1 MIAPI
6 LRWNDEYTSK
16 DQTMNAL
23 ILLPPFVLLIATIA
37 LQAYIVAWERRWKQF
52 EKIALAK
59 LDDDMA
65 SLVATYGDSIKTTES
80 YQYYL
85 TMKR

>member
-1 MIAPI
+1 
-6 LRWNDEYTSK
+6 
-16 DQTMNAL
+16 MNVL
-23 ILLPPFVLLIATIA
+23 TILLPPFVLLVTTIA
-37 LQAYIVAWERRWKQF
+37 LQVYIITWERRWKQA
-52 EKIALAK
+52 EAIALAK

-65 SLVATYGDSIKTTES
+65 ALVATYGDSIKITES

>member
-1 MIAPI
+1 
-6 LRWNDEYTSK
+6 
-16 DQTMNAL
+16 MNAL
-23 ILLPPFVLLIATIA
+23 TILLPPFVLLVTTIA
-37 LQAYIVAWERRWKQF
+37 LQVYIITCERRWKQA
-52 EKIALAK
+52 EAIALAR

-65 SLVATYGDSIKTTES
+65 ALVATCGDGIKTTES

>member
-1 MIAPI
+1 
-6 LRWNDEYTSK
+6 
-16 DQTMNAL
+16 MNATI
-23 ILLPPFVLLIATIA
+23 ILLPPFVLLTATIA
-37 LQAYIVAWERRWKQF
+37 LQVYIFVSERQWKQS

-65 SLVATYGDSIKTTES
+65 ALVATYGDSIKTTPS

-85 TMKR
+85 SMKR

>member
-1 MIAPI
+1 
-6 LRWNDEYTSK
+6 
-16 DQTMNAL
+16 MNVL
-23 ILLPPFVLLIATIA
+23 TILLPPFILLAVTIA
-37 LQAYIVAWERRWKQF
+37 LQVYIIAWERRWKQA
-52 EKIALAK
+52 EKVALAK

-65 SLVATYGDSIKTTES
+65 TLVATYGDSIKITEG

>member
-1 MIAPI
+1 MI
-6 LRWNDEYTSK
+6 LT
-16 DQTMNAL
+16 
-23 ILLPPFVLLIATIA
+23 ILLPPFVLLVATIA
-37 LQAYIVAWERRWKQF
+37 LQIYILASERQWKQS

-59 LDDDMA
+59 LDDDMKA
-65 SLVATYGDSIKTTES
+65 LVAEYGDSIKTTPS

>member
-1 MIAPI
+1 
-6 LRWNDEYTSK
+6 
-16 DQTMNAL
+16 MNAL
-23 ILLPPFVLLIATIA
+23 TILLPPFVLLAATIA
-37 LQAYIVAWERRWKQF
+37 LQVYIITWERRWKQAD
-52 EKIALAK
+52 KIALAK